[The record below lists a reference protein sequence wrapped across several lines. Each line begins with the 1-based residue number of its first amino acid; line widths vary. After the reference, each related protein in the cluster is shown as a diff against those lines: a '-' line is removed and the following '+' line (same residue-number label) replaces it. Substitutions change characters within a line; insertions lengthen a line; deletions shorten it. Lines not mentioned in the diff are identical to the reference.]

1 MQNNTSLIINHS
13 SHLEGEISIPG
24 DKSITHRAIIL
35 GSLSNGLVKI
45 KNALLSED
53 CIKTITAFRML
64 GVKISI
70 ENEVISIYG
79 NGLNSL
85 EAPSSEIDAGNS
97 GTLARLIS
105 GILAA
110 QNFRSSIIGDE
121 SLTKRPMK
129 RIIKPLTDIGA
140 KVISETNTLPISFFE
155 SSLNSI
161 NYTSSIPSAQIK
173 SCLILASLFIEGES
187 TIQESIKTRDHT
199 ERMLQYLEYP
209 LSINNKSISLHG
221 GGIISAKDITVP
233 SDISSASFFIVGAL
247 IKPNSNITL
256 KSIGVNPL
264 RTGIIDILIKMGA
277 DINLT
282 NTRTIGNEP
291 VADIVVKSSKLK
303 PINLSGDVISRLID
317 ELPILFIACA
327 CCDGISSIND
337 IEELRHKESDRI
349 KSMEEGLANLGIKVN
364 TTSNSI
370 NITGGYFKGGIVN
383 SYGDHRIAMSFLI
396 AGLIATKPITVID
409 TNNINTSFPSFVDLL
424 KEQKNEVYSI

>member
-187 TIQESIKTRDHT
+187 TIQENIKTRDHT
-199 ERMLQYLEYP
+199 ERMLQYFEYP

-264 RTGIIDILIKMGA
+264 RTGIIDILIKMGG
-277 DINLT
+277 DIILT

-291 VADIVVKSSKLK
+291 VADIVVKSSKLE

-349 KSMEEGLANLGIKVN
+349 KSMEEGLVNLGIKVN

-383 SYGDHRIAMSFLI
+383 SHGDHRIAMSFLI
-396 AGLIATKPITVID
+396 AGLIATKPITVIN

>member
-187 TIQESIKTRDHT
+187 TIQENIKTRDHT
-199 ERMLQYLEYP
+199 ERMLQYFEYP

-256 KSIGVNPL
+256 KSVGVNPL
-264 RTGIIDILIKMGA
+264 RTGLIDILIKMGA

-282 NTRTIGNEP
+282 NTRTISNEP

>member
-187 TIQESIKTRDHT
+187 TIQENIKTRDHT
-199 ERMLQYLEYP
+199 ERMLQYFEYP

-256 KSIGVNPL
+256 KSVGVNPL
-264 RTGIIDILIKMGA
+264 RTGLIDILIKMGA

-383 SYGDHRIAMSFLI
+383 SHGDHRIAMSFLI
-396 AGLIATKPITVID
+396 AGLIAIKPITVID